1 VPQTNDREIS
11 KLHPEYPLRLEC
23 STVMPT
29 CQCVH
34 CGRPVTA
41 KAAEALETRS
51 ASAARADH
59 RSDSARTAAC
69 GSCLCAI
76 VRDSDIVAA
85 VTRSH
90 ANRSVGAISA
100 VQLTARAVTPGPS
113 HSKKRV
119 RACVCVRAR
128 ARVCVWFSV
137 ESALYRWLRVSVQ
150 SKSKTTALGLRAACA
165 SLATWPSPG
174 ADMTAVSPL
183 PVQMWQRRAQSR
195 SRCDSG
201 EPSRAYQRLQT
212 VRGGGEPSPSADVA
226 GSGPSYGIIG
236 VAKGARRFNV
246 ASLAVFPP

>member
-1 VPQTNDREIS
+1 MPQTNDREIS

-41 KAAEALETRS
+41 KAAEALEMRS

-69 GSCLCAI
+69 GSCLCAA
-76 VRDSDIVAA
+76 VRDSDTVAA

-90 ANRSVGAISA
+90 ANYRSVGASSA
-100 VQLTARAVTPGPS
+100 VQLTVRAVTPRPS
-113 HSKKRV
+113 HSKNG
-119 RACVCVRAR
+119 CVCVRACVR
-128 ARVCVWFSV
+128 ARACVWFSV

-174 ADMTAVSPL
+174 ADVAAVSAVPE
-183 PVQMWQRRAQSR
+183 QMWQR
-195 SRCDSG
+195 
-201 EPSRAYQRLQT
+201 
-212 VRGGGEPSPSADVA
+212 
-226 GSGPSYGIIG
+226 
-236 VAKGARRFNV
+236 
-246 ASLAVFPP
+246 